1 MKSFICA
8 LLILTAMPLWADDDE
23 PEAQV
28 KALQQDIKQLKK
40 WLQDARSEQS
50 GVEKKLRKTE
60 QNINKLNRKIDT
72 NKKELQKEEK
82 RLKDL
87 HKEQLGLKDSQAL
100 QQHQLHQQIKTAYK
114 MGQQPY
120 LQVLFNQQRP
130 DQVARALTYFDYVNR
145 ARSDKIQSYTQTLE
159 RLSHIETDLKE
170 SYQQTQTLQE
180 SLNQRR
186 VKLTTAKDQRQQVLA
201 SLKHNINNK
210 DNKLNR
216 AIADRKRLQELLN
229 QVDNIALLVPV
240 DNTKPFKSL
249 KGKLPW
255 PTSGKRMN
263 RFGTLTGNHQQ
274 RWKGWLIRANEGSS
288 VQAIHHGRIVF
299 SDWLRGF
306 GLLTI
311 VDHGNGYLSL
321 YGRNQSLLRDT
332 GEWVNAG
339 DAIATVGNSGGFDQ
353 VRLYFEIRAKG
364 KPQNPSRWLNKS

>member
-170 SYQQTQTLQE
+170 SYQQTQTLQK

-201 SLKHNINNK
+201 SLKHNISNK
-210 DNKLNR
+210 DNTLNR

-229 QVDNIALLVPV
+229 QVDNIASLVPV

>member
-50 GVEKKLRKTE
+50 SVEKKLRKTE